1 MGGDHYAKHEMQ
13 PIDIIDAY
21 DLNFYEGNALKYL
34 LRYKDKNGVED
45 LKKAAHYIQM
55 LIEREEN
62 REGLAAAKALAESIL
77 PPSKPAPYEAG
88 WRITTYPTQ
97 DYSVQRD
104 TYGQRP

>member
-1 MGGDHYAKHEMQ
+1 MSARDEQVGGDHYSKHAMQ

-55 LIEREEN
+55 LIEREEKKGA
-62 REGLAAAKALAESIL
+62 EEAKKLAESIL
-77 PPSKPAPYEAG
+77 PKKSSDGYRVREQ
-88 WRITTYPTQ
+88 I
-97 DYSVQRD
+97 
-104 TYGQRP
+104 YGEW